1 MDRKPVAR
9 NEGRDQLRKGGVEDT
24 EGKQEWAPAGAGLMY
39 LNERMYA
46 G

>member
-9 NEGRDQLRKGGVEDT
+9 NEEMVQLRKGGVEDT
-24 EGKQEWAPAGAGLMY
+24 EGRLEWARPEAGLMY